1 MRTVRFIFSNL
12 TTFILALLLAVV
24 IWATAVRANDPDDT
38 RTYEIDVETRGK
50 PADATLVSTPPSS
63 VLITIQGPTSALEG
77 ISPADFTGVI
87 DLSDVPYGESEVLI
101 DIQGIPEDI
110 TLVSQFPETAKI
122 QLEQIITRDIP
133 VKEEVRGEVAR
144 GHLIGD
150 VRVEPETIQ
159 VTGPA
164 PRVNELSESRVTVF
178 LDNAREDTSEFRRPT
193 FYDTDGNVASV
204 VGLTVNPEEVEVIIP
219 VIELAGFAEKPV
231 AVQFVGEPASGYR
244 LLDIAVEPNSVQV
257 TGSPALIDGLRV
269 ETEPV
274 DITGLSESQT
284 LQVGLDLPD
293 GVSMVEVQPIVVT
306 VQIEP
311 LLSSDVVRRPVEIRA
326 LGEGL
331 TATVEPETVRVIIF
345 GPIPVLNSLEQDDVR
360 VTVDLLNLE
369 AGTHLLAPFVAISVD
384 SVEHRSTQPP
394 VVTVIITNILSITNG
409 LTDTESLTA
418 TAPLLDSSSPT
429 SGSSSSSA
437 FDLSA
442 SVVDAGLP
450 SGVAWVSRRFS

>member
-1 MRTVRFIFSNL
+1 
-12 TTFILALLLAVV
+12 
-24 IWATAVRANDPDDT
+24 
-38 RTYEIDVETRGK
+38 
-50 PADATLVSTPPSS
+50 
-63 VLITIQGPTSALEG
+63 
-77 ISPADFTGVI
+77 
-87 DLSDVPYGESEVLI
+87 
-101 DIQGIPEDI
+101 
-110 TLVSQFPETAKI
+110 
-122 QLEQIITRDIP
+122 
-133 VKEEVRGEVAR
+133 
-144 GHLIGD
+144 
-150 VRVEPETIQ
+150 
-159 VTGPA
+159 
-164 PRVNELSESRVTVF
+164 VTVF

-331 TATVEPETVRVIIF
+331 TATVKPETVRVILF
-345 GPIPVLNSLEQDDVR
+345 GPIPILNSLEQDDVR

-369 AGTHLLAPFVAISVD
+369 VGTHLLAPFVAISVD

-442 SVVDAGLP
+442 SVVDAALP
-450 SGVAWVSRRFS
+450 SGVAWISRRFS